1 MNRYPKRLLY
11 LPFAFIFL
19 YTIGTILLPQVAILN
34 SSDKRVV
41 DAKITISD
49 TDLEFWSLNDGDTK
63 EHYYSIFQKEG
74 KYRYHFALKN
84 NITLSGECG
93 DIKNF
98 EFGKRVIFLISDD
111 KVIYDG
117 EKQVV
122 CQTFDI

>member
-11 LPFAFIFL
+11 LPSIFIAL
-19 YTIGTILLPQVAILN
+19 YLFGTVLLPQVTILN
-34 SSDKRVV
+34 SSGESVV
-41 DAKITISD
+41 DAKITLSD
-49 TDLEFWSLNDGDTK
+49 SDLEFWSLNDGDTK
-63 EHYYSIFQKEG
+63 ELYYSIFQKEG

-98 EFGKRVIFLISDD
+98 ELGKHVIFLISDN

-122 CQTFDI
+122 CETYGI

>member
-19 YTIGTILLPQVAILN
+19 YTIGTILLPQVTILN

-63 EHYYSIFQKEG
+63 ELYYSIFQKEG

>member
-1 MNRYPKRLLY
+1 

-19 YTIGTILLPQVAILN
+19 YTIGTILLPQVTILN

-63 EHYYSIFQKEG
+63 ELYYSIFQKEG